1 MPLPPKSL
9 YRRPSSLRGTPPRY
23 QVFDRTK
30 NPPRTVGT
38 VYVDPDRRSVV
49 IEVYDDGLR
58 EILKREEPFRSR
70 DFDWILDVD
79 VDAPHDTRAAIIRVN
94 PAAGPTDHPGG
105 ESLALE
111 DAVEGLSNVEGYR
124 VVRTS
129 DPV

>member
-1 MPLPPKSL
+1 VPLPPKSL
-9 YRRPSSLRGTPPRY
+9 YRRPSSLRGIPPRY

-38 VYVDPDRRSVV
+38 VYVDPDRGSVV

-79 VDAPHDTRAAIIRVN
+79 VDAPHDSRAAIIRVD
-94 PAAGPTDHPGG
+94 PAPEPASHPGD
-105 ESLALE
+105 EPLALDE
-111 DAVEGLSNVEGYR
+111 AIGGLSEIERYR